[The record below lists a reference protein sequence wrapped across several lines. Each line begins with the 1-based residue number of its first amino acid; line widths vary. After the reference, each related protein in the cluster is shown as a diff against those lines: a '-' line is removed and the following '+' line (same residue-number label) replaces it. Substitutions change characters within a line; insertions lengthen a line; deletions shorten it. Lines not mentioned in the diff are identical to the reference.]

1 MGRKPNYVIL
11 QHFDRGAKLQ
21 DNSNRYQFR
30 CKSCGE
36 DFPKG
41 RIDSL
46 TNHLTKK
53 CPAISHSERINA
65 CLALNGI
72 KGNNAANRALKQ
84 QQRNAALAPMATTVP
99 YTSHSFL
106 PAATAPATTSSSS
119 VFQNDI
125 WAPLETLAE
134 VSRQIEASEKHDDHG
149 ISLTHTTQAP
159 TTQSMDIVG
168 EAIAAAAAAS
178 AAATEPSSTAEGATS
193 AAPVSAPIATGA
205 NPFGLEE
212 QYSLDNQSMAYEIR
226 SEQKTGEDAPP
237 TAAASE
243 QHELSAEE
251 RLRELLQSVEPNAQ
265 SAAASA
271 ASMAAAAT
279 ARLHNSLLDP
289 QLLAE
294 QAIDEHITP
303 AATSPDMMIDYHEP
317 ERARTPNPP
326 IANGPHEDLNPAV
339 TPWTSMTLIPDDIH
353 GPAAVNDHGQHFIG
367 ALSKGGFRMDTNDS
381 LRHRHSRARF
391 DSNRRKEVQEVRR
404 IGACIR
410 CRILRKTCS
419 KGTPCDTCKKVL
431 SPRVWRTGCV
441 RTRLSEYIDI
451 YSAGVQIVMSQ
462 RRVNGYKT
470 SHNLSNSNVVVEAS
484 HFPDTGHK
492 AVFQVLQGYPS
503 SMDPNAVQNIAPGP
517 VVLLDNDKEDIPAKV
532 EIYMRQ
538 ILSDLIKAE
547 PSPYVRVTLET
558 AVQVI
563 QDTNDELL
571 RRSLELW
578 GMVEMMDRERGWTI
592 LAKSPQ
598 DGVEDYWI
606 KDEAGSEPYT
616 NISMQLTA
624 GAERKAGA
632 ASKSLLNGIQRNLQD
647 GKIKLGFPMFLTV
660 MLFLNCVEKTTW
672 AFKAW
677 EQENLR
683 PKWPLEKPPSEYTT
697 QGHGLCD
704 LLRLLLNIRHIL
716 PRTVSTGPDSP
727 ITAKDEDPVV
737 RKYFQDLNIT
747 QSPGAGTGVT
757 GTGPGPEAGT
767 SAPRGCGSKRALT
780 TRPECGS
787 RRSRGPS
794 NGDGGCV
801 AAGSDGSGMV
811 KWKGS
816 LPRREQMV
824 LFDCHSFFLFSA
836 AAAAA
841 DVP

>member
-1 MGRKPNYVIL
+1 
-11 QHFDRGAKLQ
+11 
-21 DNSNRYQFR
+21 
-30 CKSCGE
+30 
-36 DFPKG
+36 
-41 RIDSL
+41 
-46 TNHLTKK
+46 
-53 CPAISHSERINA
+53 
-65 CLALNGI
+65 
-72 KGNNAANRALKQ
+72 
-84 QQRNAALAPMATTVP
+84 MATTAP
-99 YTSHSFL
+99 YTSNTFL
-106 PAATAPATTSSSS
+106 PVATTPAMTSSSS

-134 VSRQIEASEKHDDHG
+134 VSRQIEASGKHDDHG
-149 ISLTHTTQAP
+149 VSVTHTTQAP
-159 TTQSMDIVG
+159 TTQSMDLVG

-178 AAATEPSSTAEGATS
+178 AAATDPSSTAEEATS
-193 AAPVSAPIATGA
+193 TAPVSAPIATGA
-205 NPFGLEE
+205 NPFELEE
-212 QYSLDNQSMAYEIR
+212 QFLVNQPVAYEIR
-226 SEQKTGEDAPP
+226 SEQKAGEDTPP
-237 TAAASE
+237 TAAAAE
-243 QHELSAEE
+243 QHQLSAEE
-251 RLRELLQSVEPNAQ
+251 RLRELLQSVEPNPL
-265 SAAASA
+265 SSAASA
-271 ASMAAAAT
+271 ASVAAAAT

-289 QLLAE
+289 QLLTE
-294 QAIDEHITP
+294 DAIDEHITR
-303 AATSPDMMIDYHEP
+303 AATSPDMMINYQEP

-326 IANGPHEDLNPAV
+326 IASGPHENLNPAV
-339 TPWTSMTLIPDDIH
+339 SPWTSMTLIPDDIH

-367 ALSKGGFRMDTNDS
+367 ALSKGGFRMDTSDS
-381 LRHRHSRARF
+381 LRHRHSRA
-391 DSNRRKEVQEVRR
+391 
-404 IGACIR
+404 
-410 CRILRKTCS
+410 
-419 KGTPCDTCKKVL
+419 
-431 SPRVWRTGCV
+431 
-441 RTRLSEYIDI
+441 RLSEYIDI

-470 SHNLSNSNVVVEAS
+470 SHHLSNSGVVVEAS

-517 VVLLDNDKEDIPAKV
+517 VVLLDNDKEDIPAKI

-538 ILSDLIKAE
+538 ILPDLIKAE

-716 PRTVSTGPDSP
+716 PRTASTDPESP
-727 ITAKDEDPVV
+727 ITAEDEDPVV

-747 QSPGAGTGVT
+747 PAFLQSPGPGTGVT
-757 GTGPGPEAGT
+757 GTGWGAGAGT
-767 SAPRGCGSKRALT
+767 SSTRGCGSKRVLT

-801 AAGSDGSGMV
+801 AAGSDGSGIV

-816 LPRREQMV
+816 LPRRAQMV
-824 LFDCHSFFLFSA
+824 LFDCHFFA

-841 DVP
+841 AAAVP